1 MKITLLTSKLDL
13 NRIERQKVK
22 TFVFRHVLEQI
33 STLSDYLSIHF
44 PVRWR
49 GKWLRGLWLVCVL
62 FCSEMLWKH
71 WFWKE
76 SCNPTVVGVEFFSRS
91 ETKLVDLGRSR
102 NQKVKTPG
110 EWVLQSNRL
119 NKSCEFFSN
128 IWGSHFH
135 SPSHFMCVVA
145 YRTSNARA
153 RNDKNEQ

>member
-76 SCNPTVVGVEFFSRS
+76 KLQPYSGRRRVFLEIWNQIGWSGSVSEPKSENTRWVSVAVESIEQKLRIFF
-91 ETKLVDLGRSR
+91 KYLG
-102 NQKVKTPG
+102 
-110 EWVLQSNRL
+110 QSL
-119 NKSCEFFSN
+119 SLPLSLYVC
-128 IWGSHFH
+128 GCLSHFE
-135 SPSHFMCVVA
+135 
-145 YRTSNARA
+145 RA
-153 RNDKNEQ
+153 RPQW